1 MLQQYKNIDEILSSV
16 NGQTATRLPSSI
28 PVTTTLE
35 YNTDLSQHGADIR
48 WELHVYRNQT
58 WATGDHDITPWP
70 SAIVRYNPVTGLPVN
85 FAVPPVAFDISPY
98 IKSFNITQGEFRIV
112 VNGFKNLIGSY
123 ESPKLQIEEI
133 SPDRTEIKLRSIDVD
148 DVEFRTQ
155 MSSYAANICQTKPNE
170 NYRTFL
176 LNFSRNKTIH
186 YVNSVVVGE
195 FLYVKLLDPI
205 PNEFKTGN
213 KCWVVEELRLPHVDS
228 INVVRTED
236 TSNLN
241 TLASPNW
248 EASYE
253 YHTSAGTDLE
263 TWNSLTG
270 IQTSQQ
276 IIDEYFSGSL
286 DKVKLNIDFSDF
298 NNFIFYSS
306 ATERVK
312 NFNYKLQL
320 LEFYT
325 VQTSILQNVSGSVA
339 QNNIQDFTNLKTNI
353 ISSFDDFEKYLYYE
367 SSSILFNNDR
377 PLENANVPDITG
389 SYVQPSPKS
398 TLTKPHV
405 LYSVTSSIY
414 KSWYEDLLDNATQ
427 YDTKN
432 LNSLINALPYYV
444 RVLENTDDAVAFV
457 NMLGQHFDILYTYIA
472 HMSKIHQREE
482 HPKLAMPNKLLYH
495 VAQQFGWSLTDGKQS
510 KQLWEYIFGVNSNG
524 APLTGSNSQIESMS
538 AQDMTF
544 TVWRRIVNNLPLLLK
559 TKGTKRSIHTLLACY
574 GIPNS
579 IITIKEFG
587 GPRID
592 RAPVYE
598 KLNFDYALDLINNS
612 SGIVETSY
620 SGSVKSIELRFR
632 LDDVTVNPSIPSVMS
647 LYSVNS
653 NEIDVEFI
661 SGTYGRLRING
672 NPTNNI
678 EVFDGGWVNTLLTW
692 DGASTLNLYAA
703 RSKYGKIVNT
713 VSASSAGTIPT
724 VETIE
729 FGTNGSSNRM
739 VGQLQEFRLWSEPVS
754 LQDFHNHTKAP
765 GAYNSNINSFEE
777 LLYHQPFNKK
787 IDHSVTGSLF
797 GIQPMSSS
805 ISSSFTGWSLNTP
818 YDSIEEIY
826 YYDSV
831 SIGAGT
837 YDDNK
842 VRIESN
848 ELISSLS
855 VNRRA
860 ELSQYDTSPLDSR
873 KLGVYFSPQTMVD
886 EDIIAQLGFIDLDDY
901 IGDPGDKNKNVYPR
915 LQQFANKYYWNKYSL
930 KPDINE
936 YIRIFTLFDM
946 SFFKQLEQLIPARVN
961 AFTGLVIKPT
971 LLERNRQSVLPELY
985 TTDLSYDVT
994 ITQTQPSVSA
1004 DYNLYTASFGK
1015 IVEVNSNVVEVLTMT
1030 LSNPKNTATIYSYP
1044 YVFWNG
1050 TTYVTGSSPY
1060 WYSDSL
1066 MPNISSS
1073 NPSTFKTSQADPS
1086 SSIVPAEV
1094 QDFLPTGLFNLKYG
1108 GSKMSSPDFN
1118 INSTDTIDGQPV
1130 VEFTIVNPNQII
1142 P

>member
-1 MLQQYKNIDEILSSV
+1 MLQQYKNIDSILSSTV
-16 NGQTATRLPSSI
+16 GQTATRLPDTVQ
-28 PVTTTLE
+28 VTTQLYYDTE
-35 YNTDLSQHGADIR
+35 LSQHGSEIR
-48 WELHVYRNQT
+48 WELHLYRNQT
-58 WATGDHDITPWP
+58 WATGDHDITQWAEP
-70 SAIVRYNPVTGLPVN
+70 IVRINPATELPIQ
-85 FAVPPVAFDISPY
+85 FAAQPIAFNISPY
-98 IKSFNITQGEFRIV
+98 IQAFNITQGEFRIV
-112 VNGFKNLIGSY
+112 VNSFKNLIGSY
-123 ESPKLQIEEI
+123 ESPKIRIEEI
-133 SPDRTEIKLRSIDVD
+133 SPDRTEIKLRAIDVD
-148 DVEFRTQ
+148 DVDFRTQ
-155 MSSYAANICQTKPNE
+155 MSSFAANICQTKPNE

-186 YVNSVVVGE
+186 FVNSVVVGQ
-195 FLYVKLLDPI
+195 FLYVKLLDPL
-205 PNEFKTGN
+205 PNELQVGN
-213 KCWVVEELRLPHVDS
+213 KCWVVEELRLPHIDR
-228 INVVRTED
+228 INVLKQED
-236 TSNLN
+236 VSNLN
-241 TLASPNW
+241 FLASPNW

-253 YHTSAGTDLE
+253 YNTSTGTDLQ

-276 IIDEYFSGSL
+276 IVDEYFSGSL

-320 LEFYT
+320 LEFYNT
-325 VQTSILQNVSGSVA
+325 QTNILQNISGSTA
-339 QNNIQDFTNLKTNI
+339 QNNIQDFSNLRKNV

-377 PLENANVPDITG
+377 PLENPNVPDITG
-389 SYVQPSPKS
+389 SYVQPAPKS
-398 TLTKPHV
+398 TLTKPHT

-414 KSWYEDLLDNATQ
+414 KSWYEELLDISEQ

-432 LNSLINALPYYV
+432 LNNLLSSLPYYI
-444 RVLENTDDAVAFV
+444 RVLENTDDVIAFV

-472 HMSKIHQREE
+472 HMSKINQREE
-482 HPKLAMPNKLLYH
+482 HPKLGMPNKLLYH
-495 VAQQFGWSLTDGKQS
+495 VANQFGWSLTDGKQS
-510 KQLWEYIFGVNSNG
+510 KSLWEYLFGVDSNG
-524 APLTGSNSQIESMS
+524 SPLTGSNSQVDTMS
-538 AQDMTF
+538 SQDMTF
-544 TVWRRIVNNLPLLLK
+544 TVWRRIVNNLPVLLK
-559 TKGTKRSIHTLLACY
+559 TKGTKRSIHALLSCY

-598 KLNFDYALDLINNS
+598 KLNFDYSLDLINNS
-612 SGIVETSY
+612 SGIVETEY

-632 LDDVTVNPSIPSVMS
+632 LEDVSLNPFIPSVMS
-647 LYSVNS
+647 LYTFDT
-653 NEIDVEFI
+653 NEVDIEFV

-692 DGASTLNLYAA
+692 DGASSLNLYAA

-713 VSASSAGTIPT
+713 VSASAAGTIPT

-729 FGTNGSSNRM
+729 FGTPGSSNRLL
-739 VGQLQEFRLWSEPVS
+739 GQLQEFRLWSEPVS

-777 LLYHQPFNKK
+777 LVYHQPLNRK
-787 IDHSVTGSLF
+787 IDHSVTGSLT

-805 ISSSFTGWSLNTP
+805 ISSSFISWSTNTP
-818 YDSIEEIY
+818 YDSIEETY

-848 ELISSLS
+848 ELISSLT
-855 VNRRA
+855 VDRRA
-860 ELSQYDTSPLDSR
+860 ELSQYDTAPLDSR
-873 KLGVYFSPQTMVD
+873 KLGVYFSPQAMVD

-901 IGDPGDKNKNVYPR
+901 IGDPGDKNKNTYPR
-915 LQQFANKYYWNKYSL
+915 LQHFANKYYWNKYTTRA
-930 KPDINE
+930 DINE

-961 AFTGLVIKPT
+961 AFTGLVIQPT
-971 LLERNRQSVLPELY
+971 ILERNRQSVLPELY
-985 TTDLSYDVT
+985 TSDLSYDVN
-994 ITQTQPSVSA
+994 ITQTQISASA
-1004 DYNLYTASFGK
+1004 DFNLYTASLES
-1015 IVEVNSNVVEVLTMT
+1015 IVEINSTVIET
-1030 LSNPKNTATIYSYP
+1030 LPANLSYLKNQATIYSYP

-1060 WYSDSL
+1060 WYSDAL
-1066 MPNISSS
+1066 MPNVSSS
-1073 NPSTFKTSQADPS
+1073 NPSIYKSSQADPS

-1094 QDFLPTGLFNLKYG
+1094 QDYLPTGLFNSKYG